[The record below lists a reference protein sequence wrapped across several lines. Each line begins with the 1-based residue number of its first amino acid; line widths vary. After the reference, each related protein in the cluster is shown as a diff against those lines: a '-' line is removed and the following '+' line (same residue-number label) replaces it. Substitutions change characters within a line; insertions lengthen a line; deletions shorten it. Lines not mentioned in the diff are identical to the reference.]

1 MERSSNEMNTIYNI
15 NQPIKKVLIKA
26 YCHENKK
33 RNLLLFICVILTI
46 IILFCA
52 ISMLYGKLQID
63 TLNNIR
69 SDGMSVSTY
78 IENGTQNCV
87 LQLNHLSYV
96 KETGL
101 EKKAGKL
108 IKDQQTY
115 STCVVLDISAYENMI
130 FPSLVDVQGT
140 YPQKANEIMLSTKT
154 LNYLGIEN
162 YKLGMTISLDF
173 YWNDIF
179 CTTFTGTQYFIL
191 SGYYTDLQNTMSEY
205 SDSYISEK
213 RLQDASIELFPCQ
226 ILIDVD
232 KPYLKGTQI
241 ESLLYRNLTL
251 SYGQQIVSL
260 DSASYRAIEG
270 IIGGYGAAII
280 FCFIVLLVLFL
291 FVYNILYISMD
302 KDIRQY
308 GLLKVLGTSNKQI
321 KKIINAQLLQICFT
335 GSILSIIIS
344 NIMMG
349 IIYPQII
356 NNFYPD
362 INKGYVNNFYLII
375 ICFIVYITVF
385 FASNIA
391 FRKMLKLSPI
401 QTIKYENID
410 TVPKKNKNKKR
421 EKFKLSQKK
430 PFSISKKI
438 DPLFQIAWGN
448 IIRSKKK
455 FILTVFSL
463 TLGGEIAL
471 ASSVIVNGTDFMNQ
485 LQKNPDFQINLTQ
498 EACKTLIETSKEISK
513 MILLNDSMITQITNT
528 VDINTNNISK
538 TEGFFPIVNKQ
549 GNESLRIFNLNQQN
563 DPLIIIQKLNNNKLE
578 ELKTYVTK
586 NKITADWDTFVQYN
600 GIFILHNHLIP
611 EYSNKI
617 AADYIG
623 HNIGVYDLV
632 PVGTDMSNYTPF
644 QLINCGYIDIAN
656 NDFPEL
662 NFLWNKENTIYLIVS
677 NDTFNTLSNHLTR
690 QTFQISFHVQKNKE
704 PEIKNKIK
712 QWIQAT
718 NMEFQSKGYS
728 PKLNLLS
735 VECNSDI
742 IATNRNYIIITRF
755 IMYTISIFLIFIGI
769 INYFNIMI
777 TNIIMRKQEFT
788 IMESIG
794 LTKKQLQYMLMLEG
808 LFYCFIIIGLWGTI
822 GRGILYLLGIYMQSK
837 LSYFIFRYPLELFI
851 GISIILIA
859 ICILIPYNMYRINN
873 KQKNIIN

>member
-33 RNLLLFICVILTI
+33 RNLLLFICVTLTI

-101 EKKAGKL
+101 KKKAGKL

-179 CTTFTGTQYFIL
+179 CTTFTGTQDFIL

-205 SDSYISEK
+205 SASYISEK

-260 DSASYRAIEG
+260 DSASYRAMEG

-335 GSILSIIIS
+335 GSILSIITS
-344 NIMMG
+344 NI
-349 IIYPQII
+349 I
-356 NNFYPD
+356 
-362 INKGYVNNFYLII
+362 KG
-375 ICFIVYITVF
+375 
-385 FASNIA
+385 
-391 FRKMLKLSPI
+391 M
-401 QTIKYENID
+401 
-410 TVPKKNKNKKR
+410 
-421 EKFKLSQKK
+421 
-430 PFSISKKI
+430 
-438 DPLFQIAWGN
+438 
-448 IIRSKKK
+448 
-455 FILTVFSL
+455 
-463 TLGGEIAL
+463 
-471 ASSVIVNGTDFMNQ
+471 
-485 LQKNPDFQINLTQ
+485 
-498 EACKTLIETSKEISK
+498 
-513 MILLNDSMITQITNT
+513 
-528 VDINTNNISK
+528 
-538 TEGFFPIVNKQ
+538 
-549 GNESLRIFNLNQQN
+549 
-563 DPLIIIQKLNNNKLE
+563 
-578 ELKTYVTK
+578 
-586 NKITADWDTFVQYN
+586 
-600 GIFILHNHLIP
+600 
-611 EYSNKI
+611 
-617 AADYIG
+617 
-623 HNIGVYDLV
+623 
-632 PVGTDMSNYTPF
+632 
-644 QLINCGYIDIAN
+644 
-656 NDFPEL
+656 
-662 NFLWNKENTIYLIVS
+662 
-677 NDTFNTLSNHLTR
+677 
-690 QTFQISFHVQKNKE
+690 
-704 PEIKNKIK
+704 
-712 QWIQAT
+712 
-718 NMEFQSKGYS
+718 
-728 PKLNLLS
+728 
-735 VECNSDI
+735 
-742 IATNRNYIIITRF
+742 
-755 IMYTISIFLIFIGI
+755 
-769 INYFNIMI
+769 
-777 TNIIMRKQEFT
+777 
-788 IMESIG
+788 
-794 LTKKQLQYMLMLEG
+794 
-808 LFYCFIIIGLWGTI
+808 
-822 GRGILYLLGIYMQSK
+822 
-837 LSYFIFRYPLELFI
+837 
-851 GISIILIA
+851 
-859 ICILIPYNMYRINN
+859 
-873 KQKNIIN
+873 

>member
-1 MERSSNEMNTIYNI
+1 M
-15 NQPIKKVLIKA
+15 
-26 YCHENKK
+26 
-33 RNLLLFICVILTI
+33 
-46 IILFCA
+46 
-52 ISMLYGKLQID
+52 
-63 TLNNIR
+63 
-69 SDGMSVSTY
+69 
-78 IENGTQNCV
+78 
-87 LQLNHLSYV
+87 
-96 KETGL
+96 
-101 EKKAGKL
+101 
-108 IKDQQTY
+108 
-115 STCVVLDISAYENMI
+115 
-130 FPSLVDVQGT
+130 
-140 YPQKANEIMLSTKT
+140 
-154 LNYLGIEN
+154 
-162 YKLGMTISLDF
+162 
-173 YWNDIF
+173 
-179 CTTFTGTQYFIL
+179 
-191 SGYYTDLQNTMSEY
+191 
-205 SDSYISEK
+205 
-213 RLQDASIELFPCQ
+213 
-226 ILIDVD
+226 
-232 KPYLKGTQI
+232 
-241 ESLLYRNLTL
+241 
-251 SYGQQIVSL
+251 
-260 DSASYRAIEG
+260 
-270 IIGGYGAAII
+270 
-280 FCFIVLLVLFL
+280 
-291 FVYNILYISMD
+291 
-302 KDIRQY
+302 
-308 GLLKVLGTSNKQI
+308 
-321 KKIINAQLLQICFT
+321 
-335 GSILSIIIS
+335 
-344 NIMMG
+344 
-349 IIYPQII
+349 
-356 NNFYPD
+356 
-362 INKGYVNNFYLII
+362 
-375 ICFIVYITVF
+375 
-385 FASNIA
+385 
-391 FRKMLKLSPI
+391 
-401 QTIKYENID
+401 
-410 TVPKKNKNKKR
+410 
-421 EKFKLSQKK
+421 
-430 PFSISKKI
+430 
-438 DPLFQIAWGN
+438 
-448 IIRSKKK
+448 
-455 FILTVFSL
+455 TVFSL
-463 TLGGEIAL
+463 TLGGEIAF
-471 ASSVIVNGTDFMNQ
+471 ASSVIINGTDLMNQ
-485 LQKNPDFQINLTQ
+485 LQKNPDFQISLTQ

-513 MILLNDSMITQITNT
+513 MILFNDSMITQLTNT

-538 TEGFFPIVNKQ
+538 TEGFFPIINKQ
-549 GNESLRIFNLNQQN
+549 GNESLRIFNLTQQN
-563 DPLIIIQKLNNNKLE
+563 DPLIIIQKLNNNELE

-586 NKITADWDTFVQYN
+586 NKITVDWDTFVQYN

-632 PVGTDMSNYTPF
+632 PVGTNMSNYTPF

-822 GRGILYLLGIYMQSK
+822 GSGILYLLGIYMQSK

-873 KQKNIIN
+873 KQKKI